1 MRALY
6 HENMK
11 FIGAH
16 VSVQGGIYN
25 TPINAFAI
33 GAKAFAFFTK
43 NQRQWFSEPYSTEDV
58 TKFRENLKKY
68 GFLSRHLLAHA
79 SYLINLGSPEPSK
92 RKLSV
97 NSLIDE
103 CRRCALLGADNI
115 VVHPGSHLRKISEEE
130 SMEYV
135 ADSVNKVLAAT
146 SDVTVVLESTA
157 GQGSN
162 LGYCFEHLGYIIS
175 RVDDKNRVG
184 VCLDTC
190 HLFASGYD
198 FLTKDRYN
206 HMLES
211 FDQLVGLKYLRGM
224 HLNDSKE
231 GLRSRLDR
239 HASLGEGKIGW
250 EPFKFIMEDSRL
262 ENLPLILETSNPDL
276 WKQEIATLYSF
287 V

>member
-1 MRALY
+1 
-6 HENMK
+6 MK

-25 TPINAFAI
+25 APTNALAI

-58 TKFRENLKKY
+58 TKFRENLQKY
-68 GFLSRHLLAHA
+68 GFLSRYLLAHA

-103 CRRCALLGADNI
+103 CRRCALLGADSI

-135 ADSVNKVLAAT
+135 AESIDQVLAAT
-146 SDVTVVLESTA
+146 SDVNVVLENTA

-162 LGYCFEHLGYIIS
+162 LGYCFEHLGYIIN
-175 RVDDKNRVG
+175 RVNDKDRVG

-198 FLTKDRYN
+198 FLTKDNYQRV
-206 HMLES
+206 LES
-211 FDQLVGLKYLRGM
+211 FDQLVGFRYLRGM

-231 GLRSRLDR
+231 GLGSRLDR

-250 EPFKFIMEDSRL
+250 EPFRFIMEDSRL
-262 ENLPLILETSNPDL
+262 ENLPLILETVNPDL
-276 WKQEIATLYSF
+276 WKQEIAILYSF
-287 V
+287 INDAYSLQ